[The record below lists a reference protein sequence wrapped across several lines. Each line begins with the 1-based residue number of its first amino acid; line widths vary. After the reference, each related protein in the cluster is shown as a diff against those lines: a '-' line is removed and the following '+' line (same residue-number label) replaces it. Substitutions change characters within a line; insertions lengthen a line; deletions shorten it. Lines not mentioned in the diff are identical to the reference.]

1 MRSAILSFFLILVA
15 TAAFSEEAAMWGFT
29 TERNMVSTEKNVP
42 GKWDPETGENI
53 KWKVALGSQTYAGP
67 VIHGGKIF
75 MGTNNQAP
83 RNPKLVG
90 DRGVIMAFNESD
102 GEFLWQST
110 HTKLPAG
117 RVNDWPQQ
125 GICSTPFIEGD
136 RLYYISNRC
145 EVVCLDT
152 EGFFDGENDGEIMTE
167 GDTSAID
174 GDVVWSLD
182 MMAELDVFPHNLAT
196 CSPIGAGDL
205 LFVVT

>member
-1 MRSAILSFFLILVA
+1 
-15 TAAFSEEAAMWGFT
+15 
-29 TERNMVSTEKNVP
+29 MV
-42 GKWDPETGENI
+42 
-53 KWKVALGSQTYAGP
+53 
-67 VIHGGKIF
+67 
-75 MGTNNQAP
+75 
-83 RNPKLVG
+83 
-90 DRGVIMAFNESD
+90 FNESE

-174 GDVVWSLD
+174 GDVVWSLE
-182 MMAELDVFPHNLAT
+182 MMAELDVFPHSLAT

-205 LFVVT
+205 